1 MPEKAKKAESKRTD
15 QIQREYLRPSEA
27 ARYLSVTPPYLR
39 VLTERGI
46 ISAYRL
52 GKKCTLYSRAELL
65 EGVAQFKTGKGKV
78 KQ

>member
-52 GKKCTLYSRAELL
+52 GKKCTLYSRAELQ